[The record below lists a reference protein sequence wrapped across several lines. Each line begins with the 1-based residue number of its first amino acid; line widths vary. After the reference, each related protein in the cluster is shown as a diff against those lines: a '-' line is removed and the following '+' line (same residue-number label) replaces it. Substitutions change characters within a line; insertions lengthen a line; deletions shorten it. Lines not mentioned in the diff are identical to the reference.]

1 MNSLVKVQAEAW
13 APNSAAST
21 FPAAAASARSSPAH
35 RPPLPPS
42 AIPLAAPASAP
53 PVVPVAFQKPL
64 PPHRVVAGPGH
75 PGAIRALDLIGAMV
89 ALIILAPL
97 MLLTALAIMVF
108 DPGPLLFAHTRVGQ
122 GGRPFRCLKFR
133 SMTVDAGARLARLL
147 ETDAEARAEW
157 QQTQKLRRDPRI
169 TPIGRFLRRS
179 CLDELPQLFNVL
191 RGEMSLVGPRPIVAG
206 EAARYGRHFPV
217 YCSLKP
223 GITGLWQVKRQDQT
237 SYRRRVA
244 FDLAYARSRSLALN
258 VRILLL
264 TVPCV
269 LRGEGAC

>member
-1 MNSLVKVQAEAW
+1 VVAVTGNSRAIRLLDLVGA
-13 APNSAAST
+13 SAA
-21 FPAAAASARSSPAH
+21 
-35 RPPLPPS
+35 LLL
-42 AIPLAAPASAP
+42 LAPIMLAT
-53 PVVPVAFQKPL
+53 VL
-64 PPHRVVAGPGH
+64 
-75 PGAIRALDLIGAMV
+75 AIRVL
-89 ALIILAPL
+89 
-97 MLLTALAIMVF
+97 
-108 DPGPLLFAHTRVGQ
+108 DPGPILFAHTRLGR

-133 SMTVDAGARLARLL
+133 SMTVDADARLAHLL

-157 QQTQKLRRDPRI
+157 QATQKLRLDPRI
-169 TPIGRFLRRS
+169 TPLGRFLRRS

-191 RGEMSLVGPRPIVAG
+191 RGDMSLVGPRPIVAG

-223 GITGLWQVKRQDQT
+223 GITGLWQVKREDQT

-269 LRGEGAC
+269 FRGEGAC

>member
-1 MNSLVKVQAEAW
+1 MNSLMPVRKEAW
-13 APNSAAST
+13 TPSAAS
-21 FPAAAASARSSPAH
+21 SPY
-35 RPPLPPS
+35 PS
-42 AIPLAAPASAP
+42 AVGAISRLPASALAP
-53 PVVPVAFQKPL
+53 APLLVPVPAAL
-64 PPHRVVAGPGH
+64 PPRQSVAVTGNSR
-75 PGAIRALDLIGAMV
+75 AIRALDIVV
-89 ALIILAPL
+89 ASAALLLLAPI
-97 MLLTALAIMVF
+97 MVLTALAIMIF
-108 DPGPLLFAHTRVGQ
+108 DPGPLLYGHTRVGK
-122 GGRPFRCLKFR
+122 GGRAFRCLKFR
-133 SMTVDAGARLARLL
+133 SMMVDADARLAHLL

-157 QQTQKLRRDPRI
+157 QETQKLRRDPRI

-244 FDLAYARSRSLALN
+244 FDLTYARSRSVALN
-258 VRILLL
+258 VRILVL
-264 TVPCV
+264 TVPSV

>member
-1 MNSLVKVQAEAW
+1 MIV
-13 APNSAAST
+13 
-21 FPAAAASARSSPAH
+21 
-35 RPPLPPS
+35 
-42 AIPLAAPASAP
+42 
-53 PVVPVAFQKPL
+53 
-64 PPHRVVAGPGH
+64 
-75 PGAIRALDLIGAMV
+75 M
-89 ALIILAPL
+89 LAPV
-97 MLLTALAIMVF
+97 MLLTALAIMIL
-108 DPGPLLFAHTRVGQ
+108 DPGPLLFGHTRVGK
-122 GGRPFRCLKFR
+122 GGRPFQCLKFR
-133 SMTVDAGARLARLL
+133 SMMVDADARLAHLL
-147 ETDAEARAEW
+147 ETDPLARAEW
-157 QQTQKLRRDPRI
+157 LETQKLRRDPRI

-191 RGEMSLVGPRPIVAG
+191 RGDMSLVGPRPIVAG

-237 SYRRRVA
+237 TYRRRVA

-258 VRILLL
+258 LRILLL

>member
-1 MNSLVKVQAEAW
+1 MNSLMPVQQEAW
-13 APNSAAST
+13 TPADAWPSSAPPPVYPSSKSSAPVGAAPRQSAALLAPVPT
-21 FPAAAASARSSPAH
+21 PIR
-35 RPPLPPS
+35 
-42 AIPLAAPASAP
+42 AAPAPRQPGA
-53 PVVPVAFQKPL
+53 
-64 PPHRVVAGPGH
+64 VAGNGR
-75 PGAIRALDLIGAMV
+75 AIRALDILGASAMIV
-89 ALIILAPL
+89 MLAPV
-97 MLLTALAIMVF
+97 MLLTALAIMIL
-108 DPGPLLFAHTRVGQ
+108 DPGPLLFGHTRVGK
-122 GGRPFRCLKFR
+122 GGRPFQCLKFR
-133 SMTVDAGARLARLL
+133 SMMVDADARLAHLL
-147 ETDAEARAEW
+147 ETDPLARAEW
-157 QQTQKLRRDPRI
+157 LETQKLRRDPRI

-191 RGEMSLVGPRPIVAG
+191 RGDMSLVGPRPIVAG

-237 SYRRRVA
+237 TYRRRVA

-258 VRILLL
+258 LRILLL